1 MKANAQQYLW
11 RVLALSLV
19 VGAGVLAGYY
29 FGIHLP
35 EEEAQAAYASEIETS
50 QGYLQQGLAEL
61 EASSEADA
69 TPICQRWDSA
79 RSGLAGE
86 SERTALRFAVEEM
99 ARQARVDLEG
109 LRWRT
114 MEAEGPV
121 SQARLSFEISGD
133 PDDVAQFVQYL
144 DEYRRPSRVVALD
157 LGVNATERQRERR
170 EDIEVQ
176 MNVTLRVLE
185 AGLAAAQL
193 EACRP

>member
-50 QGYLQQGLAEL
+50 QGYLQDNLAEL
-61 EASSEADA
+61 ETSGDVDA
-69 TPICQRWDSA
+69 TALCQRWDSA
-79 RSGLAGE
+79 RSGLASE

-99 ARQARVDLEG
+99 ARQARVELQG

-114 MEAEGPV
+114 MDAEGPV
-121 SQARLSFEISGD
+121 NQARLSFEISGE

-157 LGVNATERQRERR
+157 LSVNATERQRERR